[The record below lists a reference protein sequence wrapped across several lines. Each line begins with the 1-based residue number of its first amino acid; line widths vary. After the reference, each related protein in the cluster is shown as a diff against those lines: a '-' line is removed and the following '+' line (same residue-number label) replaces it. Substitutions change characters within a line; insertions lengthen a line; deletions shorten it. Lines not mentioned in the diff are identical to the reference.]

1 MNGLPTGPTI
11 LPRQVPMPVTGVLEL
26 LPDGAGVLRR
36 REAGYLPDPNDVKVP
51 TRLVRSAGLRAG
63 DEIVGEI
70 GRGERGRPGPLG
82 DVTTIFDRPA
92 TTLRD
97 RPAFE
102 RLTAVHPRQRLRLAC
117 DRRVGGQP
125 DLTGRAIDLI
135 APFGRGQRA
144 TIVAPAKAGKTTVL
158 TAVAEGIKANH
169 PECRLLVL
177 LVDERPEEVTEMES
191 AGVGEVVAS
200 SFDRPAEEHA
210 GLAELTIERARRL
223 VELGEHVVIVLDSIT
238 RLARAFNAVET
249 KSGGR
254 TMSGGLGAGA
264 LERPKRL
271 LGSARATTD
280 AGSLT
285 IVATSLIDTGSKM
298 DQVIFEEFKGTGNC
312 EVTLSRELAERRL
325 FPAIDVTASGTRRE
339 ELLLSPR
346 ELDVARALRKRL
358 ADLQPVPASQLFL
371 ELLRRN
377 GDDAALATALGVG
390 GG

>member
-1 MNGLPTGPTI
+1 
-11 LPRQVPMPVTGVLEL
+11 MPVSGVLEL
-26 LPDGAGVLRR
+26 QPDGSGALRR
-36 REAGYLPDPNDVKVP
+36 REAGYFPDPRDVSVP
-51 TRLVRSAGLRAG
+51 ARLVRSSALRAG
-63 DEIVGEI
+63 DEIVGEL
-70 GRGERGRPGPLG
+70 GRAERGRAAPLAS
-82 DVTTIFDRPA
+82 VTTIGGRPVA
-92 TTLRD
+92 SVAD

-102 RLTAVHPRQRLRLAC
+102 RLTAVHPRERLRLAC
-117 DRRVGGQP
+117 ARRVGGQP

-135 APFGRGQRA
+135 APLGRGQRA

-200 SFDRPAEEHA
+200 SFDCPADQHVA
-210 GLAELTIERARRL
+210 LAELTIERARRL

-238 RLARAFNAVET
+238 RLARAYNAVET

-271 LGSARATTD
+271 LGSARATPD
-280 AGSLT
+280 GGSLT

-325 FPAIDVTASGTRRE
+325 YPAIDVTASGTRRE
-339 ELLLSPR
+339 ELLLSPQ
-346 ELDVARALRKRL
+346 ELEVTRALRKRM

-377 GDDAALATALGVG
+377 GDDAALAKALGVG
-390 GG
+390 